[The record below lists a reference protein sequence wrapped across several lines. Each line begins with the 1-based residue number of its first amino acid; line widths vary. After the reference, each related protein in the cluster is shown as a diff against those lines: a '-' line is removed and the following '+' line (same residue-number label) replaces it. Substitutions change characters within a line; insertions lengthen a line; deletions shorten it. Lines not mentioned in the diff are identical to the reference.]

1 MGYRLGVLPLQALLP
16 HIGRAED
23 QLARLDE
30 RTRRSPVGAGFVER
44 GHFFDSAASMWVS
57 GELVHVEDLVLH
69 DAHMDVRAPT
79 HELVIA
85 HSILRVRRRIA
96 ASDSGWALSDAGI
109 SALRGR
115 PIDAVV
121 ERKGEGTIDDY
132 DAVGAPDV
140 DTESA
145 DDAFAQHFAEIDAVL
160 ARSERLLTQHVVKPL
175 PKPSAKVEDSG
186 RDPLIYD
193 QDWHEAER
201 LARWK
206 ETMSEADS
214 LPPSLGAAVLWEAW
228 ETLEPLQRQHWL
240 GSMLVGSYLRSRGKV
255 ATHLLAFNVGL
266 KAISRERRRSPVH
279 TTRLIAFLDALSSA
293 AEAGMKELDR
303 LGQAKDQMERRL
315 RSRRSSSSL
324 PEVLELVLSR
334 PIVSA
339 AMIAKAAKVTPRGAL
354 NLVADLGVREMTG
367 RGRYRG
373 WGIV

>member
-1 MGYRLGVLPLQALLP
+1 MGYRLPDLPLQVLLP
-16 HIGRAED
+16 HISRAED

-30 RTRRSPVGAGFVER
+30 RTRRSPVGTGFVER

-69 DAHMDVRAPT
+69 DAHMDVRTPT

-85 HSILRVRRRIA
+85 HSILRARRRIA
-96 ASDSGWALSDAGI
+96 TTDPGWALSDAGI

-115 PIDAVV
+115 TVDAVT
-121 ERKGEGTIDDY
+121 EREGEGTIDEDNGG
-132 DAVGAPDV
+132 GALDL
-140 DTESA
+140 DTGSG
-145 DDAFAQHFAEIDAVL
+145 DDEFAQHFADIDAVL
-160 ARSERLLTQHVVKPL
+160 ARSERLLTQHNAKAVSAP
-175 PKPSAKVEDSG
+175 PAKVDVSG

-193 QDWHEAER
+193 QDWDEAER
-201 LARWK
+201 LSRWRDA
-206 ETMSEADS
+206 MSEADV
-214 LPPSLGAAVLWEAW
+214 LPPSLGASVLWDAW

-240 GSMLVGSYLRSRGKV
+240 GSMLIGSYLRSRGKV
-255 ATHLLAFNVGL
+255 GTHLLAFNVGL
-266 KAISRERRRSPVH
+266 KAIGRERRRSPVH

-303 LGQAKDQMERRL
+303 LGQTKDQMERRL
-315 RSRRSSSSL
+315 RNRRSSSSL
-324 PEVLELVLSR
+324 PNVLELVLSR

-354 NLVADLGVREMTG
+354 NLVAELGVREMTG

-373 WGIV
+373 WGIL

>member
-1 MGYRLGVLPLQALLP
+1 MGYRLPDLPLQVLLP
-16 HIGRAED
+16 HISRAED

-30 RTRRSPVGAGFVER
+30 RTRRNPVGAGFVER

-85 HSILRVRRRIA
+85 HSILRMRRRIA
-96 ASDSGWALSDAGI
+96 ASDPGWALSDAGI

-115 PIDAVV
+115 PAVAKR
-121 ERKGEGTIDDY
+121 EGEGTIDH
-132 DAVGAPDV
+132 AGAGEALDLN
-140 DTESA
+140 TESE
-145 DDAFAQHFAEIDAVL
+145 DDEFAQHFADIDAVL
-160 ARSERLLTQHVVKPL
+160 ARSERLLTQHNAKAVPVP
-175 PKPSAKVEDSG
+175 PAKVEASG

-193 QDWHEAER
+193 QDWDEAER

-206 ETMSEADS
+206 EIMSEADA
-214 LPPSLGAAVLWEAW
+214 LPPSLGAAVLCEAW

-240 GSMLVGSYLRSRGKV
+240 GSILVGSYLRSRGKV

-266 KAISRERRRSPVH
+266 KTIDRERRRSPVH
-279 TTRLIAFLDALSSA
+279 TTRLVAFLDALSSA

-315 RSRRSSSSL
+315 RNRRSSSSL
-324 PEVLELVLSR
+324 PGVLELVLSR
-334 PIVSA
+334 PIVST

-354 NLVADLGVREMTG
+354 NLVVELGVREMTG

-373 WGIV
+373 WGVL

>member
-1 MGYRLGVLPLQALLP
+1 MLLP

-30 RTRRSPVGAGFVER
+30 RTRRSTVGAGFVER

-85 HSILRVRRRIA
+85 HSILRMRRRIA
-96 ASDSGWALSDAGI
+96 ASDPGWALSDAGI
-109 SALRGR
+109 AALRGR
-115 PIDAVV
+115 PVDAVA
-121 ERKGEGTIDDY
+121 EREGEGTIEEDEGGPPDLDTGSDD
-132 DAVGAPDV
+132 D
-140 DTESA
+140 E
-145 DDAFAQHFAEIDAVL
+145 FAQHFSDIDAVL
-160 ARSERLLTQHVVKPL
+160 ARSERLLTQHGMKTTPEPPV
-175 PKPSAKVEDSG
+175 KVEASR

-193 QDWHEAER
+193 QDWDEAER
-201 LARWK
+201 LSRWRD
-206 ETMSEADS
+206 TVSYADG
-214 LPPSLGAAVLWEAW
+214 LPPSLGAAILWEAW

-240 GSMLVGSYLRSRGKV
+240 GSILIGSYLRSRGKV

-266 KAISRERRRSPVH
+266 KAIGRERRRSAVH

-293 AEAGMKELDR
+293 AEVGMKELDR

-315 RSRRSSSSL
+315 RNRRSSSSL
-324 PEVLELVLSR
+324 PDVLELVLSR

-373 WGIV
+373 WGVL

>member
-1 MGYRLGVLPLQALLP
+1 MGYRLPDLPLQVLLP
-16 HIGRAED
+16 HISRAED

-30 RTRRSPVGAGFVER
+30 RTRRSPIGVGFVER

-85 HSILRVRRRIA
+85 HSILRARRRTA
-96 ASDSGWALSDAGI
+96 ASDPGWALSDAGI
-109 SALRGR
+109 AALRGR
-115 PIDAVV
+115 PVDAVA
-121 ERKGEGTIDDY
+121 EREGEGTIDD
-132 DAVGAPDV
+132 DGGALDLG
-140 DTESA
+140 TESA
-145 DDAFAQHFAEIDAVL
+145 DDEFAQHFADIDAVL
-160 ARSERLLTQHVVKPL
+160 ARSERLLTQH
-175 PKPSAKVEDSG
+175 SAKRTPEPPAKVDVSG

-193 QDWHEAER
+193 QEWDEAER
-201 LARWK
+201 LSRWRD
-206 ETMSEADS
+206 TVSEANA

-240 GSMLVGSYLRSRGKV
+240 GSILVGSYLRSRGKV

-279 TTRLIAFLDALSSA
+279 ITRLIAFLDALSSA

-303 LGQAKDQMERRL
+303 LGQAKDQMEHRL
-315 RSRRSSSSL
+315 RNRRSSSSL
-324 PEVLELVLSR
+324 PHVLELILSR

-373 WGIV
+373 WGVI

>member
-1 MGYRLGVLPLQALLP
+1 MTFSGLKSVSKS
-16 HIGRAED
+16 HTED

-69 DAHMDVRAPT
+69 DAHMDVRTPT

-85 HSILRVRRRIA
+85 HSILRARRRIA

-115 PIDAVV
+115 PVDAVA
-121 ERKGEGTIDDY
+121 EREGEGTIDDD
-132 DAVGAPDV
+132 DAVRAPDA

-145 DDAFAQHFAEIDAVL
+145 DDAFAQHFADIDAVL
-160 ARSERLLTQHVVKPL
+160 ARSERLLTEHG
-175 PKPSAKVEDSG
+175 AKTALQPPTRVEPSG

-193 QDWHEAER
+193 QDWDEAER
-201 LARWK
+201 LSRWRD
-206 ETMSEADS
+206 TISEADA
-214 LPPSLGAAVLWEAW
+214 LPASLGAAVLWDAW

-240 GSMLVGSYLRSRGKV
+240 GSILVGSYLRSRGKV
-255 ATHLLAFNVGL
+255 ASHLLAFNVGL
-266 KAISRERRRSPVH
+266 KAISRERRRSPIH

-315 RSRRSSSSL
+315 RNRRSSSSL
-324 PEVLELVLSR
+324 PDVLELVLSR

-339 AMIAKAAKVTPRGAL
+339 AMISKAAKVTPRGAL
-354 NLVADLGVREMTG
+354 NLVSELGVREITG

-373 WGIV
+373 WGVL

>member
-1 MGYRLGVLPLQALLP
+1 MGYGLPDLPLQVLLP
-16 HIGRAED
+16 HICRAED

-44 GHFFDSAASMWVS
+44 GHFYDSAASIWVS

-85 HSILRVRRRIA
+85 HSILRMRRRIA
-96 ASDSGWALSDAGI
+96 ASDPDWVLSDAGI
-109 SALRGR
+109 SALRAR
-115 PIDAVV
+115 PADPVA
-121 ERKGEGTIDDY
+121 EREGEGTIDD
-132 DAVGAPDV
+132 AGADGAMDI
-140 DTESA
+140 DTES
-145 DDAFAQHFAEIDAVL
+145 DDEFAQHFADIDAVL
-160 ARSERLLTQHVVKPL
+160 ARSERLLTQHNQKAVPT
-175 PKPSAKVEDSG
+175 PPAKVEASG

-193 QDWHEAER
+193 QDWDEAER
-201 LARWK
+201 LSRWRD
-206 ETMSEADS
+206 TVSEADA
-214 LPPSLGAAVLWEAW
+214 LAPSLAAAILWDAW
-228 ETLEPLQRQHWL
+228 EILEPLQRQHWL
-240 GSMLVGSYLRSRGKV
+240 GSMLIGSYLRSRGKV

-266 KAISRERRRSPVH
+266 KAIGRERRRSPVH

-315 RSRRSSSSL
+315 RNRRTSSSL
-324 PEVLELVLSR
+324 PDVLELVLSR

-354 NLVADLGVREMTG
+354 NLVSELGVREMTG

-373 WGIV
+373 WGVL

>member
-1 MGYRLGVLPLQALLP
+1 MGYKPANLPLQVLLP

-30 RTRRSPVGAGFVER
+30 RVRRSPVGAGFIER

-85 HSILRVRRRIA
+85 HSILRARRRIA
-96 ASDSGWALSDAGI
+96 GSDPRWALSDAGI

-115 PIDAVV
+115 PADAVA
-121 ERKGEGTIDDY
+121 EREGEGTIDDAGTGG
-132 DAVGAPDV
+132 AVDV
-140 DTESA
+140 DTES
-145 DDAFAQHFAEIDAVL
+145 DDDEFAQHFADIDAVL
-160 ARSERLLTQHVVKPL
+160 ARSERLLKQH
-175 PKPSAKVEDSG
+175 SARTVPGPPAKTDARE

-193 QDWHEAER
+193 QDWDEAER
-201 LARWK
+201 LSRWRD
-206 ETMSEADS
+206 TVSEADA
-214 LPPSLGAAVLWEAW
+214 LPPSLGAAILWEAW

-240 GSMLVGSYLRSRGKV
+240 GSILVGSYLRLTGKV
-255 ATHLLAFNVGL
+255 TTHLFAFNVGL
-266 KAISRERRRSPVH
+266 KAIGRERRRSPID
-279 TTRLIAFLDALSSA
+279 TTRIIAFLDALSSA

-315 RSRRSSSSL
+315 RNRRSSSRL
-324 PEVLELVLSR
+324 PDVVELVLSR
-334 PIVSA
+334 PIVSV
-339 AMIAKAAKVTPRGAL
+339 AMIAKEAKVTPRGAL
-354 NLVADLGVREMTG
+354 NLVSELGVREMTG

-373 WGIV
+373 WGVL

>member
-1 MGYRLGVLPLQALLP
+1 MRYALAELPLKVLLP

-30 RTRRSPVGAGFVER
+30 RVRRSLVGAGFIER

-85 HSILRVRRRIA
+85 HSILRARRRIA
-96 ASDSGWALSDAGI
+96 ASEPGWALSVAGI
-109 SALRGR
+109 SALRGG
-115 PIDAVV
+115 PADAVANR
-121 ERKGEGTIDDY
+121 EGEGAIGDD
-132 DAVGAPDV
+132 DAGGALDLES
-140 DTESA
+140 ESA
-145 DDAFAQHFAEIDAVL
+145 DDEFAQHFADIDAVL
-160 ARSERLLTQHVVKPL
+160 LRSERLLTQHNAKAVPT
-175 PKPSAKVEDSG
+175 PPAKVEASG

-193 QDWHEAER
+193 QDWDEAER
-201 LARWK
+201 LTRWRD
-206 ETMSEADS
+206 TISEADA
-214 LPPSLGAAVLWEAW
+214 LPPSIGAAVLWDAW

-240 GSMLVGSYLRSRGKV
+240 GSMLIGSYLRSRGKV
-255 ATHLLAFNVGL
+255 GTHLVAFNVGL
-266 KAISRERRRSPVH
+266 KSITRERRCSPIH
-279 TTRLIAFLDALSSA
+279 TTRLIAFLDALSTA

-303 LGQAKDQMERRL
+303 LGQAKDQMDRRL

-324 PEVLELVLSR
+324 PDVVELVLSR
-334 PIVSA
+334 PIVST

-354 NLVADLGVREMTG
+354 NLVANLGVREMTG

-373 WGIV
+373 WGIL